1 MMKNIKII
9 LEYFYPWTNSAGFYY
24 AREQGWYREAGLD
37 VEFIVYD
44 PGRGDT
50 LTYLAR
56 GEADF
61 GIFPS
66 NRLLVQREKQP
77 VVIGVAA
84 INHRGM
90 ETVQTVRSTGIK
102 RPADLSGKRVA
113 MNPTP
118 RGIAMIRH
126 LVKADGGDPDGIIIV
141 DKGARELT
149 PDAIAA
155 GEADATFGS
164 YWAWEILM
172 DTAVPEEERIVWPVD
187 EIGAPPYHSYLL
199 GTQEERLQRDPDTV
213 RAFLEATSRAYEAL
227 AADPLK
233 ATSIYEQILPYFP
246 ARLIEQSLPKIATS
260 WLHEGRW
267 GKQRSELIEPYAKW
281 LLDHGILHDRDS
293 WKTAY
298 TNAFL
303 PQEEGYE

>member
-1 MMKNIKII
+1 MRNVKVM

-24 AREQGWYREAGLD
+24 AREQGWYRESGLD
-37 VEFIVYD
+37 VEFTVYD

-50 LTYLAR
+50 LAYLAR

-66 NRLLVQREKQP
+66 NRLLVQRENQP
-77 VVIGVAA
+77 VVVGIAA

-90 ETVQTVRSTGIK
+90 ETVQTVRSTGIR
-102 RPADLSGKRVA
+102 RPADLAGKRLA

-118 RGIAMIRH
+118 RGLAMIRQ
-126 LVKADGGDPDGIIIV
+126 LVSADGGDPDAVIV
-141 DKGARELT
+141 VDAGTRELT

-199 GTQEERLQRDPDTV
+199 GTQEELTKREPDVV
-213 RAFLEATSRAYEAL
+213 RRFLEATDRGYRAV
-227 AADPLK
+227 AADPLAAVPIFEK
-233 ATSIYEQILPYFP
+233 VAPYFP
-246 ARLIEQSLPKIATS
+246 KSLFERSLPLIAPT
-260 WLHEGRW
+260 WLHDGAW
-267 GKQRSELIEPYAKW
+267 GVQRVELIEPYAEW
-281 LLDHGILHDRDS
+281 LAEHGILRDKDG
-293 WKTAY
+293 WRTAY
-298 TNAFL
+298 TNEFL
-303 PQEEGYE
+303 PQEAAR

>member
-1 MMKNIKII
+1 MKHLKVM

-24 AREQGWYREAGLD
+24 AREKGWYKEVGLD
-37 VEFIVYD
+37 VEFTLYD
-44 PGRGDT
+44 PERGDT
-50 LTYLAR
+50 LAYLAR

-77 VVIGVAA
+77 VVVGVAA

-90 ETVQTVRSTGIK
+90 ETVQTVRATGIT

-118 RGIAMIRH
+118 RGLAMIRQ
-126 LVKADGGDPDGIIIV
+126 LVSVDGGDPDTIIV
-141 DKGARELT
+141 VDSGSRELT

-172 DTAVPEEERIVWPVD
+172 DTEVPEEERIVWPVD

-199 GTQEERLQRDPDTV
+199 GTQEEATRRDPEAV
-213 RAFLEATSRAYEAL
+213 RAFLAATEKGYRAL
-227 AADPLK
+227 AVDPLL
-233 ATSIYEQILPYFP
+233 AVPIYERIIPYFP
-246 ARLIEQSLPKIATS
+246 TSLVERSLPLIAST
-260 WLHEGRW
+260 WLHDGAW
-267 GKQRSELIEPYAKW
+267 GVQRTELLEPYAEW
-281 LLDHGILHDRDS
+281 LANHGIVHDRNG

-298 TNAFL
+298 TNSFL
-303 PQEEGYE
+303 SQEG

>member
-1 MMKNIKII
+1 MRNLKVM

-37 VEFIVYD
+37 VEFTVYD

-50 LTYLAR
+50 LAYLAR

-66 NRLLVQREKQP
+66 NRLLVQREKQQ
-77 VVIGVAA
+77 VVVGVAA

-90 ETVQTVRSTGIK
+90 ETVQTVRSTGIR
-102 RPADLSGKRVA
+102 RPADLAGKRVA

-118 RGIAMIRH
+118 RGLAMIRQ
-126 LVKADGGDPDGIIIV
+126 LVQADGGDADAIVIV
-141 DKGARELT
+141 DAGTRELT

-172 DTAVPEEERIVWPVD
+172 DTAVPESERIVWPVD

-199 GTQEERLQRDPDTV
+199 GTQEALTKREPETV
-213 RAFLEATSRAYEAL
+213 RAFLEATERGYLAV
-227 AADPLK
+227 AADPLAAVPVFEK
-233 ATSIYEQILPYFP
+233 FVPYFP
-246 ARLIEQSLPKIATS
+246 RRLFERSLPLIAPT
-260 WLHEGRW
+260 WLHDGAWGR
-267 GKQRSELIEPYAKW
+267 QRVELIEPYAAW
-281 LLDHGILHDRDS
+281 LAEHGILHDKEIWRS
-293 WKTAY
+293 AY
-298 TNAFL
+298 TNDYL
-303 PQEEGYE
+303 PQRTAI

>member
-1 MMKNIKII
+1 MKNVKVM
-9 LEYFYPWTNSAGFYY
+9 LEYFYPWTNAAGFYY
-24 AREQGWYREAGLD
+24 AREQGWYKEAGLD
-37 VEFIVYD
+37 VEFTVYD
-44 PGRGDT
+44 PERGDT
-50 LTYLAR
+50 LAYLAR
-56 GEADF
+56 GDADF

-66 NRLLVQREKQP
+66 NRLLVQREKLP

-90 ETVQTVRSTGIK
+90 ETVQTVRSTGIR

-118 RGIAMIRH
+118 RGLAMIRQ

-141 DKGARELT
+141 NSGARELT

-155 GEADATFGS
+155 GAADATFGS

-172 DTAVPEEERIVWPVD
+172 DTAVPDEERIIWPVD

-199 GTQEERLQRDPDTV
+199 GTQEEATKRDPETV
-213 RAFLEATSRAYEAL
+213 RAFLAATARGFQAL
-227 AADPLK
+227 AAEPLK
-233 ATSIYEQILPYFP
+233 AAPLYERIIPYFP
-246 ARLIEQSLPKIATS
+246 ASLIERSLPLIAPT
-260 WLHEGRW
+260 WLHNGVW
-267 GKQRSELIEPYAKW
+267 GVQRTELMAPYAEW
-281 LLDHGILHDRDS
+281 LADHDILKNRDG
-293 WKTAY
+293 WKGAY

-303 PQEEGYE
+303 PQGE